1 MRVVK
6 ALSDTEP
13 VSAPLG
19 AAITGW
25 SAALGRG
32 PGWSQLQSWS
42 SFSKVSWSRGL
53 HWAASLIS
61 ILLPSRSA
69 PFSPV
74 GRCLIIWRRPS
85 TALVGLCHHRAA
97 SLRLVAVG
105 LLNLVPRIISNSFF
119 FEGLFRKKFKVNKD
133 DFCLHSHLPGLEH
146 KPVESLGG
154 EEGHHAS
161 PQ

>member
-32 PGWSQLQSWS
+32 PGWPN
-42 SFSKVSWSRGL
+42 SKAGALSPKSLGAQACTGL
-53 HWAASLIS
+53 PLIS

-85 TALVGLCHHRAA
+85 TALVGLCHHQAA

-105 LLNLVPRIISNSFF
+105 LLDLVPRIISNSFF

-133 DFCLHSHLPGLEH
+133 DFCLHSHLPGLEQE
-146 KPVESLGG
+146 PVESLGG